1 MTPSHDPPGH
11 GFVDLTLEPTVGR
24 VKQRQRRPIIRC
36 VLPYSSNTAT
46 ARIGEPV
53 PPRHLSGKPMKRNS
67 PWPISA
73 SRLHRLS
80 ICVMS
85 SSRHALCT
93 SEFTTPMGP
102 GRSGVDAKMH
112 DPLAPQPLGRRDVD
126 AGIIGRIGGGGKGAR
141 VMPGAEQ

>member
-11 GFVDLTLEPTVGR
+11 GFVDLTLEPAVGR

-93 SEFTTPMGP
+93 SEFTTD
-102 GRSGVDAKMH
+102 RKSTRLNSSHSQISYAVFCLK
-112 DPLAPQPLGRRDVD
+112 
-126 AGIIGRIGGGGKGAR
+126 KKNNK
-141 VMPGAEQ
+141 